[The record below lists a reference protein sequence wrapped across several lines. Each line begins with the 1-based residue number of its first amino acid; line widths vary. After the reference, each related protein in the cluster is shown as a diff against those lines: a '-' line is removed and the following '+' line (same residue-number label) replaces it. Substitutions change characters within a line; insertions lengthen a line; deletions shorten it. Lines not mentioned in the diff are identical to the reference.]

1 MTTKDY
7 ERELGRINSELHQLK
22 EDNAEIKKSV
32 NDMRDL
38 LMGAQGS
45 WKILAVVGTLLG
57 SVITGILIK
66 VGAKWF

>member
-1 MTTKDY
+1 MTTRDY

-22 EDNAEIKKSV
+22 QDNEEIKKAVS
-32 NDMRDL
+32 DMRDL

-66 VGAKWF
+66 VGSKWF